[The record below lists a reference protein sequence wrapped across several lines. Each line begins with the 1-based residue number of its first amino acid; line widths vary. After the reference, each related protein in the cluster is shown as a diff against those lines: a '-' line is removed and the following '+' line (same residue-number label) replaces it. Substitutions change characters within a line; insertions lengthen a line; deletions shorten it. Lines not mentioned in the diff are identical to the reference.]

1 MQFGEFWQTHTA
13 MIQSISLSYKM
24 FHWRKYSLCFL
35 YYSSIPSPLSFW
47 QPQVYLLSPLFEA
60 TLLSVPGLYS
70 FVRNLHEDKYY
81 SILLLIDLSGL
92 STICWLPM
100 WRWHIGRLNH
110 LSSLSSPS
118 VIFPNF
124 YLYTV
129 SVRSSQP
136 VSHYRYFKQ
145 LHTWWEIPEAKQRM
159 AKQSGISIIRK
170 LFPPPELEKFRTIP
184 SRNWEHGRR
193 GSWKEARIWRR

>member
-1 MQFGEFWQTHTA
+1 MQFGESWQTHNA

-24 FHWRKYSLCFL
+24 FHCRKYSLCFI
-35 YYSSIPSPLSFW
+35 YYSSLPSPLSSW
-47 QPQVYLLSPLFEA
+47 QPQVSFLSPLFEA
-60 TLLSVPGLYS
+60 TLLTVPGLYS
-70 FVRNLHEDKYY
+70 FVRNLHEYKSY
-81 SILLLIDLSGL
+81 SILLLIDLSVL
-92 STICWLPM
+92 SPVYWLPM
-100 WRWHIGRLNH
+100 WSWRIGRWSH

-118 VIFPNF
+118 DIFPNF

-170 LFPPPELEKFRTIP
+170 LIPPPELEKFRTIP